1 MENRSFHFLLM
12 HSIVLMGVVLFGYH
26 PWLLAS
32 ESNQGDEPNLD
43 KVIQQEPI
51 IQPEIERREI
61 TEDQIDTE
69 DFELGVYVGIMSIE
83 DFGSNTVVGLRLAY
97 HVSEDFFIE
106 MAYAQTT
113 AGRTS
118 AETISG
124 GVQLLTDEQRELTY
138 YNVSI
143 GYNVLPG
150 EAFVTKN
157 LTLTN
162 ALYLITGVGNTD
174 FAGDERFTF
183 NFGAGYRLLA
193 TDWLAIHGDVRDHMF
208 DIDITGEDKTTHN
221 IEIHLGLTFFF

>member
-1 MENRSFHFLLM
+1 MENRPFLFLLKPNGL
-12 HSIVLMGVVLFGYH
+12 LMAILLVGYT
-26 PWLLAS
+26 PWALGAEPKTS
-32 ESNQGDEPNLD
+32 GEPNLEQ
-43 KVIQQEPI
+43 VIEQEPV

-69 DFELGVYVGIMSIE
+69 DFELGAFVGIMSIE
-83 DFGSNTVVGLRLAY
+83 DFGSDTVVGIRLAY
-97 HVSEDFFIE
+97 HITEDFFIE
-106 MAYAQTT
+106 AAYGETT
-113 AGRTS
+113 AGQTS

-124 GVQLLTDEQRELTY
+124 GVQLLTDEQRELSY
-138 YNVSI
+138 YNISI

-162 ALYLITGVGNTD
+162 ALYLIIGVGNTE
-174 FAGDERFTF
+174 FAGDERFTT

-208 DIDITGEDKTTHN
+208 DIDVTGEDKTTHN
-221 IEIHLGLTFFF
+221 LEIHLGLTFFF